1 MGTNRGLKTRPSPVE
16 PFICKN
22 LRYDLDEQQEAQKA
36 NRHAKGDLMSELV
49 RLYRF
54 KSLLSSRTA
63 VSAQNL
69 MATLEVSK
77 ATLRRDIAKLRDQL
91 HVPIEYDRELGGYTL
106 DKSQGES
113 ELPGLWFSQEEILS
127 LVTIQHLL
135 EQLEPGLLGA
145 KLKPLQQR
153 LTQLMGKHGL
163 TSQDVAKR
171 IRIVHAGK
179 RIVIAKSFE
188 LVAAATM
195 ERKRLKIWHFN
206 RQNGITTERE
216 VSPQRL
222 VHYRD
227 NWYLDAWCHLRD
239 DVRNFSVDAISQ
251 LEVLDK
257 SAKEVTDKAIDQS
270 LGNSY
275 GIFNG
280 AAQAWAKLKFTPER
294 ARWVAGETWH
304 PMQESVF
311 EEDGSYVLSFPY
323 ADDREL
329 IGDIMRFGADVQVL
343 APPAL
348 RSKVQR
354 CFLEAAG
361 KYV

>member
-1 MGTNRGLKTRPSPVE
+1 
-16 PFICKN
+16 
-22 LRYDLDEQQEAQKA
+22 
-36 NRHAKGDLMSELV
+36 MSKVV
-49 RLYRF
+49 RLYRY
-54 KSLLSSRTA
+54 KSLLSNRTA
-63 VSAQNL
+63 VSADDL
-69 MATLEVSK
+69 MAALEVSR
-77 ATLRRDIAKLRDQL
+77 ATLKRDIAKLRDQL
-91 HVPIEYDRELGGYTL
+91 HVPITFNRELGGYQL
-106 DKSQGES
+106 EPDQSGS

-127 LVTIQHLL
+127 LVTIQQLL
-135 EQLEPGLLGA
+135 EQLEPGLLGT
-145 KLKPLQQR
+145 KLQPLQKR
-153 LTQLMGKHGL
+153 LAQLMDKHGL
-163 TSQDVAKR
+163 ASQDVAKR

-179 RIVIAKSFE
+179 RQVLAKSFE

-195 ERKRLKIWHFN
+195 AGKRLKIWHFN

-239 DVRNFSVDAISQ
+239 DVRNFSIDAITQ
-251 LEVLDK
+251 LEMLEAN
-257 SAKEVTDKAIDQS
+257 AKLVTVKAIDQA

-280 AAQAWAKLKFTPER
+280 AALGWAKLRFTPER

-304 PMQESVF
+304 PMQESAF

-329 IGDIMRFGADVQVL
+329 LGDIMRYGADVQVL
-343 APPAL
+343 APPGL
-348 RSKVQR
+348 ISKVQR
-354 CFLEAAG
+354 AFLAAVG
-361 KYV
+361 RYL

>member
-1 MGTNRGLKTRPSPVE
+1 
-16 PFICKN
+16 
-22 LRYDLDEQQEAQKA
+22 
-36 NRHAKGDLMSELV
+36 MSEVV

-54 KSLLSSRTA
+54 KGLLSSRSAISANELMTA
-63 VSAQNL
+63 LEISR
-69 MATLEVSK
+69 ATLK
-77 ATLRRDIAKLRDQL
+77 RDIAKLRDQL
-91 HVPIEYDRELGGYTL
+91 HVPIVYNRELGGYQLEQDQT
-106 DKSQGES
+106 ES

-145 KLKPLQQR
+145 KLQPLQKR
-153 LTQLMGKHGL
+153 LAQLMDKHGL
-163 TSQDVAKR
+163 ASQDVAKR

-179 RIVIAKSFE
+179 RQVVAKSFE

-195 ERKRLKIWHFN
+195 AGKRLNIWHFN

-239 DVRNFSVDAISQ
+239 DVRNFSIDAITQ
-251 LEVLDK
+251 LEVLETK
-257 SAKEVTDKAIDQS
+257 AKEVSTKAIDQA

-304 PMQESVF
+304 PMQETAF
-311 EEDGSYVLSFPY
+311 DADGSYVLSFPY

-329 IGDIMRFGADVQVL
+329 IGDIMRYGADVQVL
-343 APPAL
+343 SPATL
-348 RSKVQR
+348 RSKVQK
-354 CFLEAAG
+354 CFLEAAA

>member
-1 MGTNRGLKTRPSPVE
+1 
-16 PFICKN
+16 
-22 LRYDLDEQQEAQKA
+22 
-36 NRHAKGDLMSELV
+36 MSEVV
-49 RLYRF
+49 RLYRY

-63 VSAQNL
+63 VTAEDL
-69 MATLEVSK
+69 MVALEVSR
-77 ATLRRDIAKLRDQL
+77 ATLRRDISKLRDQL
-91 HVPIEYDRELGGYTL
+91 HVPIEYNRELGGYQME
-106 DKSQGES
+106 QGHTDN

-145 KLKPLQQR
+145 KLKPLKAR
-153 LTQLMGKHGL
+153 LSQLMDKHGL
-163 TSQDVAKR
+163 ASQDVAQR
-171 IRIVHAGK
+171 IRLVHAGK
-179 RIVIAKSFE
+179 RKVVAKSFE
-188 LVAAATM
+188 LVASATFAA
-195 ERKRLKIWHFN
+195 KRLRIWHLN

-239 DVRNFSVDAISQ
+239 DVRNFSIDAITQ
-251 LEVLDK
+251 LEVLDEPAKVVSIK
-257 SAKEVTDKAIDQS
+257 SLDQA

-280 AAQAWAKLKFTPER
+280 AAQGWAKLRFTPER
-294 ARWVAGETWH
+294 ARWVAGESWH
-304 PMQESVF
+304 PMQESSF
-311 EEDGSYVLSFPY
+311 ETDGSYVLSFPF

-329 IGDIMRFGADVQVL
+329 IGDILRYGADVQVL
-343 APPAL
+343 SPAAL
-348 RSKVQR
+348 RSKVQKA
-354 CFLEAAG
+354 FWEAAA